1 MGRIMNLPGWSLNL
15 EYDPTIL
22 LLESV
27 EEDDVLKAESG
38 TTFSQ
43 KGTVNE
49 KEGTVPELSS
59 TYLGTDGV
67 SNSGNLSTINLTGAA
82 TGISD

>member
-1 MGRIMNLPGWSLNL
+1 MDRIKNLAGWSLNL

-22 LLESV
+22 PLESV

-49 KEGTVPELSS
+49 KEGTVTELSS

-67 SNSGNLSTINLTGAA
+67 SNSGDLSTINLTGAA

>member
-1 MGRIMNLPGWSLNL
+1 MNL

-49 KEGTVPELSS
+49 KEGIVTELSS
-59 TYLGTDGV
+59 TYLGAGGV

-82 TGISD
+82 MGISD